1 MKPHFPLKGGCSC
14 GSVRYQITSKPLIVH
29 CCHCSWCQRESGSAF
44 VINAVIEADRV
55 ALLKGAPVCIDTP
68 SASGYGQKIWR
79 CPHCQVAL
87 WSNYA
92 GIGEKV
98 RFIRVG
104 TLDTPAAL
112 PPDIH
117 IYTST
122 KLDWVQLPEG
132 LPAMPDYYNLDEIW
146 PRDSIERKNRLFGQ

>member
-14 GSVRYQITSKPLIVH
+14 GAVRYQITSKPLIVH

-104 TLDTPAAL
+104 TLDTPAAI
-112 PPDIH
+112 PPNIH

-122 KLDWVQLPEG
+122 KQDWVQLPEG
-132 LPAMPDYYNLDEIW
+132 LPAMPDYYNLDDIW

>member
-1 MKPHFPLKGGCSC
+1 MKTHFPLKGGCSC

-44 VINAVIEADRV
+44 VVNAVIEADRV
-55 ALLKGAPVCIDTP
+55 ALLKGAPVCINTP

-104 TLDTPAAL
+104 TLDTPATL

-132 LPAMPDYYNLDEIW
+132 LPAMPDYYNLDDIW
-146 PRDSIERKNRLFGQ
+146 PSDSIERKNQLFGQ

>member
-1 MKPHFPLKGGCSC
+1 MKTHFPLKGGCSC
-14 GSVRYQITSKPLIVH
+14 GAVRYQITSKPLIVH

-132 LPAMPDYYNLDEIW
+132 LPAMPAYYNLDEIW
-146 PRDSIERKNRLFGQ
+146 PSDSIERKNQLFGQ

>member
-112 PPDIH
+112 PPYIH

-132 LPAMPDYYNLDEIW
+132 LPAMPDYYNLDDIW

>member
-1 MKPHFPLKGGCSC
+1 MKTHFPLKGGCSC

-146 PRDSIERKNRLFGQ
+146 PSDSIERKNQLFGQ

>member
-1 MKPHFPLKGGCSC
+1 MKTHFPLKGGCSC

-132 LPAMPDYYNLDEIW
+132 LPAMPDYYNLDDIW
-146 PRDSIERKNRLFGQ
+146 PSDSIERKNQLFGQ